1 VDGDVTGGVLGA
13 VQGSPVKR
21 AKRRGVLQNVE
32 VALGELEVKRVPA
45 LAAALHD
52 EEPLGAG
59 TRPGALGRIGEEAA
73 HAALRGRADAKRS
86 GGWRGDRFRPDEWRA
101 ASVQKTPLTRL
112 RPA

>member
-52 EEPLGAG
+52 EEPLVRGHAAWGAG
-59 TRPGALGRIGEEAA
+59 ADRGGGGTCGVAGAGGREAVGWVARRPV
-73 HAALRGRADAKRS
+73 S
-86 GGWRGDRFRPDEWRA
+86 P
-101 ASVQKTPLTRL
+101 
-112 RPA
+112 